1 MGAKSDDV
9 SVAQLKKGATRGASF
24 VIVFGAGRIIVCVK
38 NSGMQDRQRT
48 LANHIGTHM
57 LQRYDCDNFSLDE
70 KEINSV

>member
-1 MGAKSDDV
+1 M
-9 SVAQLKKGATRGASF
+9 
-24 VIVFGAGRIIVCVK
+24 CVK